1 MNIFKSIRSNP
12 NRPLKLVILGE
23 GGVGKTTIA
32 KTFINNSFYSEAKQT
47 IAVEF
52 HSKIFSIGIG
62 NNAKIQIWDLGGQEQ
77 FKNMKMVFKK
87 FCEGADGAILCFDLT
102 DIGSLFAIP
111 EWLEFLET
119 GVQQFLIGT
128 KYDIATIEERNINLR
143 GFQQKFNC
151 ETSFKCTSKD
161 VQSVE
166 DIFRQI
172 IISIRDLKEKQLG
185 KLTDAMIKRP
195 KWMDF
200 VPSYNEE
207 FG

>member
-1 MNIFKSIRSNP
+1 MSMFNSIRSNP
-12 NRPLKLVILGE
+12 NKPLKIVILGE

-32 KTFINNSFYSEAKQT
+32 KTFVNNSFYSEAKQT

-62 NNAKIQIWDLGGQEQ
+62 RNAKIQIWDLGGQEQ
-77 FKNMKMVFKK
+77 FKNMKMVFRK

-111 EWLEFLET
+111 EWIEFLET
-119 GVQQFLIGT
+119 GVQRYLIGT
-128 KYDIATIEERNINLR
+128 KYDIATIEERSINLK
-143 GFQQKFNC
+143 GFQQKFDF
-151 ETSFKCTSKD
+151 ETSFKCTAKD
-161 VQSVE
+161 VKSVE

-172 IISIRDLKEKQLG
+172 IISIKEFHEKELE
-185 KLTDAMIKRP
+185 KLPEAIIKRP

-200 VPSYNEE
+200 IPSYNEE

>member
-1 MNIFKSIRSNP
+1 MSIFNSIRSNS
-12 NRPLKLVILGE
+12 NNPLKIVILGE

-32 KTFINNSFYSEAKQT
+32 KTFVNNSFYSEARQT

-62 NNAKIQIWDLGGQEQ
+62 RNAKIQIWDLGGQEQ
-77 FKNMKMVFKK
+77 FKNMKMVFRK

-119 GVQQFLIGT
+119 GVQRYLIGT
-128 KYDIATIEERNINLR
+128 KYDITTIEERNINLK
-143 GFQQKFNC
+143 GFLQKFNF
-151 ETSFKCTSKD
+151 ETSFKCTAKD
-161 VQSVE
+161 VKSVE

-172 IISIRDLKEKQLG
+172 IISIKELKEKELG
-185 KLTDAMIKRP
+185 KLPEAILKRP

-200 VPSYNEE
+200 IPSYNEE

>member
-1 MNIFKSIRSNP
+1 MRMFNSIRSNP
-12 NRPLKLVILGE
+12 DKPLKIVILGE

-32 KTFINNSFYSEAKQT
+32 KTFVNNSFYSEARQT

-62 NNAKIQIWDLGGQEQ
+62 KNAKIQIWDLGGQEQ
-77 FKNMKMVFKK
+77 FKNMKMVFRK

-119 GVQQFLIGT
+119 GVQRYLIGT
-128 KYDIATIEERNINLR
+128 KYDIATNEERNINLK
-143 GFQQKFNC
+143 GFQQKYQFENY
-151 ETSFKCTSKD
+151 FKCTAKD
-161 VQSVE
+161 VESVE
-166 DIFRQI
+166 NIFRQI
-172 IISIRDLKEKQLG
+172 IITIKEFKEEELG
-185 KLTDAMIKRP
+185 KLPEAIMRRP

-200 VPSYNEE
+200 IPSYHEE